1 MNPVEGGGGQYGA
14 EGGGFFLGGGGGGG
28 SDGGGGGGGGFWEHG
43 SLQGE
48 QEPHLFPP
56 VSGDVGTVVVSSS
69 FLGTKP
75 SIGIEVVVIMK
86 ITIRSFTGEFFWA
99 VFGIFFLLL
108 MVVGIM
114 V

>member
-1 MNPVEGGGGQYGA
+1 MNPEEGGGGQYGA
-14 EGGGFFLGGGGGGG
+14 EGGGRFLGGGGGGG

-43 SLQGE
+43 SLHGE
-48 QEPHLFPP
+48 QEPHFAPP

-86 ITIRSFTGEFFWA
+86 ITIRS
-99 VFGIFFLLL
+99 
-108 MVVGIM
+108 
-114 V
+114 